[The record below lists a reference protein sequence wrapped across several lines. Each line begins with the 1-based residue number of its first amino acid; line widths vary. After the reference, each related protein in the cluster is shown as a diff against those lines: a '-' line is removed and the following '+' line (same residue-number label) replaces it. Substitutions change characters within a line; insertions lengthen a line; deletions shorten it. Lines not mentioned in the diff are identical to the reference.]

1 MSVRTLR
8 VPVGISQTCNRFRA
22 LDLRCQSSQ
31 AVTENRYNSIDHSWP
46 VKGENRLQESG
57 PSLQED
63 LRWLGGCVYHA
74 GGKGPEFEVQH

>member
-1 MSVRTLR
+1 M
-8 VPVGISQTCNRFRA
+8 
-22 LDLRCQSSQ
+22 
-31 AVTENRYNSIDHSWP
+31 DHSWP

-74 GGKGPEFEVQH
+74 GGKAPDFEVQH